1 MTCKRLYNINGKKLG
16 IICFDSDAFG
26 TCYKCGKPSTRL
38 CDFVKGASKN
48 ETCDRPMCDNC
59 ANSKGNDF
67 DFCDEHFDPSCN
79 KINIW

>member
-1 MTCKRLYNINGKKLG
+1 MTCKTIYDKNGEVYATIRTK
-16 IICFDSDAFG
+16 SN

-59 ANSKGNDF
+59 ANSKGSVF